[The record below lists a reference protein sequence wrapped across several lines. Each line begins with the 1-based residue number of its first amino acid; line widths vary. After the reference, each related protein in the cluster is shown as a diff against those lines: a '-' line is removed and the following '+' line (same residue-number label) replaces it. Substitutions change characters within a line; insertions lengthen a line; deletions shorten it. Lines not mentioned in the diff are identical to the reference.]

1 MSSSWPAWTIIGPE
15 DSLNIETPLTPLK
28 KRNWRQL
35 FLSNKYL
42 TWGQERNDCRRLP
55 HFHCVSLKPD
65 CCPFLCKVTICLLWI
80 LASKNFTFGKRIIS
94 ISPLAVLLT
103 ACLQLIPLERWPR
116 LLQFNVDEVDRRAIR
131 PYYIRQPHRTIL
143 YNQPLLLLLGSYL
156 RSLWKVFSGTT
167 NTSRSSLLCDFMP
180 DGV

>member
-28 KRNWRQL
+28 KRNWKQL

-65 CCPFLCKVTICLLWI
+65 CCPFLCKVAICPLR
-80 LASKNFTFGKRIIS
+80 NFCKWIIS
-94 ISPLAVLLT
+94 VSSILPLAVLLT

-116 LLQFNVDEVDRRAIR
+116 LLQCDVDEVDRRAIR
-131 PYYIRQPHRTIL
+131 LYITRPHRTIL